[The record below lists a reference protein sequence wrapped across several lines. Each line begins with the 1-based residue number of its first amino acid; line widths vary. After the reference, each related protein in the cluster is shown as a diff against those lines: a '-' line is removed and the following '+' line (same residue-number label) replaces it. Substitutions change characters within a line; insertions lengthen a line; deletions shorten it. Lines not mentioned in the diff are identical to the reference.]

1 MAEPSAGTILR
12 QLQVVQ
18 GGMKKARKAML
29 LVREDPTNDNLR
41 RRVLEEGWASLVK
54 GHQTLAGIPLA
65 SATEDV
71 MTRQLALQRYATSLL
86 VRLRRLA
93 RNDAKALDGLDEEG
107 DDLD

>member
-1 MAEPSAGTILR
+1 MSEPSSGTILR
-12 QLQVVQ
+12 QLQAVQ

-29 LVREDPTNDNLR
+29 LVRQDPANEPLR
-41 RRVLEEGWASLVK
+41 RRVLEEGWASLTRA
-54 GHQTLAGIPLA
+54 HQALAGIPLGA
-65 SATEDV
+65 ANEDV

-93 RNDAKALDGLDEEG
+93 RNDAKALEGLDEEG